1 MYVLTQILLL
11 LISLTLI
18 AVFYFRKNAVG
29 IVAVLA
35 ATMITM
41 IATAII
47 WQRDSLSLETYAQVY
62 YYQYGGSDWI
72 GNKNIDCKVY
82 VHYGVLD
89 LFIYDEINRLP
100 KEGVCMYRNA
110 DWAAVT
116 SRVLEDRLEKPKDV
130 MFIGHGKQEGNTV
143 RFGEVLTYEDLML
156 LANPKAGKLGVLSCR
171 GKDRLSPNA
180 TKNTIHPYLEHGLW
194 VWGEDGKTIG
204 ADLRRQVKAFFE
216 KP

>member
-1 MYVLTQILLL
+1 MYVLTILLL
-11 LISLTLI
+11 LLVSLTSM
-18 AVFYFRKNAVG
+18 AFFFFKKNAIG
-29 IVAVLA
+29 IVATTA
-35 ATMITM
+35 ATIITM
-41 IATAII
+41 IAVAVMWERQSVSFETA
-47 WQRDSLSLETYAQVY
+47 AQIL

-72 GNKNIDCKVY
+72 DDSSIDCKVY
-82 VHYGVLD
+82 MHYGALN
-89 LFIYDEINRLP
+89 LIIFHEINRLP

-110 DWAAVT
+110 DWSAVT
-116 SRVLEDRLEKPKDV
+116 SRILEDRLEKPKDI
-130 MFIGHGKQEGNTV
+130 MFIGHGGKDGNTV

-171 GKDRLSPNA
+171 GRWFSPNA
-180 TKNTIHPYLEHGLW
+180 TKNTIKPYLEHGLW